1 MIVPDVNLLVHA
13 HDAGS
18 RRHAAARRWWEGLMN
33 GTVTVGLPWAAI
45 LGFVGVTTDRTI
57 LDRPL
62 DAYGAFA
69 RVRSWLDRPQT
80 AIVHPGERHA
90 DILFDLLDEAGT
102 AADLTAAAHL
112 AALAIEHQAELHS
125 TDADMARFPG
135 LRWRNPLGRGI
146 GFSPP

>member
-45 LGFVGVTTDRTI
+45 LGFVGVATDGRSST
-57 LDRPL
+57 
-62 DAYGAFA
+62 
-69 RVRSWLDRPQT
+69 VRSTRTAPSPASARGSDRPQT

-90 DILFDLLDEAGT
+90 EILFDLLDEAGT
-102 AADLTAAAHL
+102 AADLTAPAHL
-112 AALAIEHQAELHS
+112 AG
-125 TDADMARFPG
+125 PG
-135 LRWRNPLGRGI
+135 DRAPGRAAFDGCGDGKVLRGSGGGIPLG
-146 GFSPP
+146 